1 MGWPSGIGRD
11 AVLDT
16 TELRTLA
23 QWCRGR
29 GLRFLPL
36 GMGSEGSEILFERL
50 EPTRPWQRMKLVQDD
65 DGFRLSDERDELLA
79 SGSDL
84 PAILDALDG
93 GVAEP
98 APLALPPPASRALAS
113 KALARGPA
121 PPVSGLWASRPMP

>member
-1 MGWPSGIGRD
+1 M
-11 AVLDT
+11 LDT

-23 QWCRGR
+23 RWCRGR

-36 GMGSEGSEILFERL
+36 GTDAARSVILFERL

-65 DGFRLSDERDELLA
+65 TGFRLCDERDDLLA

-93 GVAEP
+93 GVAET
-98 APLALPPPASRALAS
+98 AGKRGCGVH
-113 KALARGPA
+113 ARISTG
-121 PPVSGLWASRPMP
+121 GM

>member
-1 MGWPSGIGRD
+1 M
-11 AVLDT
+11 LDT

-23 QWCRGR
+23 RWCQVR

-36 GMGSEGSEILFERL
+36 GTDPALSVILVEWR
-50 EPTRPWQRMKLVQDD
+50 EPSRPWQRMKLVQDD
-65 DGFRLSDERDELLA
+65 AGFRLCDEADDLLA

-98 APLALPPPASRALAS
+98 AARPACHMAALAQ
-113 KALARGPA
+113 ALGAQAWGA
-121 PPVSGLWASRPMP
+121 VAG

>member
-1 MGWPSGIGRD
+1 M
-11 AVLDT
+11 LDT

-29 GLRFLPL
+29 GLRFLP
-36 GMGSEGSEILFERL
+36 MGIGAEGSEILFERL
-50 EPTRPWQRMKLVQDD
+50 EPTRPWQRMKLMQDD

-98 APLALPPPASRALAS
+98 APAGAATPGFAGPGFEGPGF
-113 KALARGPA
+113 KGTGKGPGPA
-121 PPVSGLWASRPMP
+121 GVWVAGLGQPPSRPMP

>member
-1 MGWPSGIGRD
+1 M
-11 AVLDT
+11 LDT

-23 QWCRGR
+23 RWCQVR

-36 GMGSEGSEILFERL
+36 GTDAARSVILVERR

-65 DGFRLSDERDELLA
+65 SGFRLCDEADDLLA

-98 APLALPPPASRALAS
+98 AARHAGYQPPATEVRRAA
-113 KALARGPA
+113 AG
-121 PPVSGLWASRPMP
+121 

>member
-1 MGWPSGIGRD
+1 M
-11 AVLDT
+11 

-23 QWCRGR
+23 RWCQGR

-36 GMGSEGSEILFERL
+36 GTDAERSVILFELR

-65 DGFRLSDERDELLA
+65 AGFRLCDEADDLLA

-98 APLALPPPASRALAS
+98 SPS
-113 KALARGPA
+113 
-121 PPVSGLWASRPMP
+121 SGTGAAGRSLRQRRRPDFAERNTQVIK